1 MFVLTDG
8 DVSNSEECAKLVRRH
23 NNNNRVFTL
32 GLGAAADRHL
42 VKGLA
47 RAGRGTAAFT
57 SNNEDI
63 SAKVM
68 IMMMMMLVMMM
79 IMMMMMMI
87 LSLCPGDQ
95 AAEGRAAAVRV

>member
-23 NNNNRVFTL
+23 SNINRVFTL

-57 SNNEDI
+57 SNNENI

-68 IMMMMMLVMMM
+68 IITLMMMMRR
-79 IMMMMMMI
+79 
-87 LSLCPGDQ
+87 SLP
-95 AAEGRAAAVRV
+95 R

>member
-47 RAGRGTAAFT
+47 RAAYRLELSTNIREVLQCLEMAL
-57 SNNEDI
+57 
-63 SAKVM
+63 
-68 IMMMMMLVMMM
+68 LV
-79 IMMMMMMI
+79 
-87 LSLCPGDQ
+87 CC
-95 AAEGRAAAVRV
+95 

>member
-23 NNNNRVFTL
+23 NNNNRVFTFTL

-57 SNNEDI
+57 SNNENI
-63 SAKVM
+63 SAKVI
-68 IMMMMMLVMMM
+68 IMVN
-79 IMMMMMMI
+79 
-87 LSLCPGDQ
+87 
-95 AAEGRAAAVRV
+95 

>member
-1 MFVLTDG
+1 M
-8 DVSNSEECAKLVRRH
+8 
-23 NNNNRVFTL
+23 
-32 GLGAAADRHL
+32 
-42 VKGLA
+42 KGLA

-68 IMMMMMLVMMM
+68 IMMMIM
-79 IMMMMMMI
+79 MMMMMMI
-87 LSLCPGDQ
+87 LSLCPGGQ

>member
-57 SNNEDI
+57 SNNENI

-68 IMMMMMLVMMM
+68 IMMMMM
-79 IMMMMMMI
+79 MMMI
-87 LSLCPGDQ
+87 LSL
-95 AAEGRAAAVRV
+95 

>member
-1 MFVLTDG
+1 MEHVLQQERAACRQRQVFVITDG
-8 DVSNSEECAKLVRRH
+8 AVSNSEECAKLVRRH

-47 RAGRGTAAFT
+47 RAGWGTAAFT
-57 SNNEDI
+57 SNNENI

-68 IMMMMMLVMMM
+68 IMVKALMMMMRR
-79 IMMMMMMI
+79 
-87 LSLCPGDQ
+87 SLP
-95 AAEGRAAAVRV
+95 R

>member
-23 NNNNRVFTL
+23 NNNNRVFAL

-57 SNNEDI
+57 SNNENI

-68 IMMMMMLVMMM
+68 IMVKALMMMMRR
-79 IMMMMMMI
+79 
-87 LSLCPGDQ
+87 SLP
-95 AAEGRAAAVRV
+95 R